1 MEQKQIIVASSMIY
15 FIWKESGSRKALD
28 TADWEEP
35 QSKQQA
41 LMTQPGSEFGV
52 QNNCSPV
59 WPYGKN
65 KWIDSLFRFGCILK
79 WCGNLF
85 VEKGL

>member
-1 MEQKQIIVASSMIY
+1 MGAKWSTLFKRRVVLGRLVALY
-15 FIWKESGSRKALD
+15 AAGR
-28 TADWEEP
+28 EEP

-41 LMTQPGSEFGV
+41 LMMQPGCELGA

-65 KWIDSLFRFGCILK
+65 KWIDSLDLDAF
-79 WCGNLF
+79 
-85 VEKGL
+85 